1 VVVAVGLMLVEPLV
15 DVDVNVP
22 GVMAIVD
29 APVAAQL
36 SALLVPEFMLVGF
49 AVKEVIVGTEPFPVS
64 EVDPQPTSPMQP
76 NRMMMTISARRSGP
90 ESLSP
95 GKLSL
100 LLQNELVESMRE
112 CLRCRWLH

>member
-1 VVVAVGLMLVEPLV
+1 MLVEPLA

-49 AVKEVIVGTEPFPVS
+49 AVKEVIVGAEPFPVG
-64 EVDPQPTSPMQP
+64 EVEPQLTSPMQP
-76 NRMMMTISARRSGP
+76 NRMTMRISARRSGP

-100 LLQNELVESMRE
+100 LLQNKLVKSIVSAFGN
-112 CLRCRWLH
+112 HP